1 MQRIKRIDIPK
12 PCHESWDAMTP
23 VEQGRHCQSCCKTVI
38 DFTTMPNADV
48 IAYLSSHKN
57 TCGRITGSKMASVNH
72 DLEVQHRKRFTWKG
86 FIAAASLSMLFPM
99 LKAEAQ
105 SPPKTEQ
112 APVAP
117 NFMGK
122 VAAPDTAGY
131 ITVKGVVTA
140 KDDGLPVPGATIKV
154 KNKGTYLITQTRTNG
169 SFTIQ
174 VPPNTKRI
182 SVSFLGYET
191 NEIKLRHKAGEQSI
205 VLNTALDSSF
215 AGGMEVYVNF

>member
-1 MQRIKRIDIPK
+1 MQPIKRINIPK
-12 PCHESWDAMTP
+12 ACHESWDAMIP
-23 VEQGRHCQSCCKTVI
+23 VEKGRHCQSCSKTVV
-38 DFTTMPNADV
+38 DFTAMNNADV

-57 TCGRITGSKMASVNH
+57 VCGHISGSKMAAINH
-72 DLEVQHRKRFTWKG
+72 DLEVKHRKRFTWKG

-112 APVAP
+112 TPVAP

-140 KDDGLPVPGATIKV
+140 KDDGLPVPGATINIKD
-154 KNKGTYLITQTRTNG
+154 KGMRLVTQTGTDG
-169 SFTIQ
+169 SFTMQ
-174 VPPNTKRI
+174 VPANTKRI

-191 NEIKLRHKAGEQSI
+191 KEIKLRHKAGEQSI